1 MFLLDYWYLFLI
13 VFLIGI
19 ISTLVLKK
27 PIKDLYKDFVSRT
40 PIIRRYWSFVLIFCV
55 ILLVTYLLVFKY
67 SPKSEIEIYLNV
79 ISPVATL
86 VFAIFIGYFAFL
98 QLVESRMTTLK
109 QEGFNYLKQKGY
121 ARAVKI
127 YEQVA
132 SIDVKNF
139 YNMAEL
145 LEIYLFQKDF
155 TKFDE
160 KISLLRKNTLD
171 ERDSLILFYLKISRY
186 LLKENLL
193 EAKEEINKLIIF
205 SKKNPRFFNIWDF
218 SDMRSS
224 ATYTNLSDGEVKK
237 ILDNL
242 IQYLSASMSPEN
254 KTKFENG
261 NY

>member
-1 MFLLDYWYLFLI
+1 
-13 VFLIGI
+13 
-19 ISTLVLKK
+19 
-27 PIKDLYKDFVSRT
+27 
-40 PIIRRYWSFVLIFCV
+40 
-55 ILLVTYLLVFKY
+55 
-67 SPKSEIEIYLNV
+67 
-79 ISPVATL
+79 
-86 VFAIFIGYFAFL
+86 
-98 QLVESRMTTLK
+98 MTTLK